1 MRSAA
6 AVLALFCMLLTI
18 WVAFVASPVVRK
30 VLERKMPAL
39 ESPYAL
45 KPTATSRKR

>member
-6 AVLALFCMLLTI
+6 VVLMLFAMLLIVWIALLLTP
-18 WVAFVASPVVRK
+18 VARRAF
-30 VLERKMPAL
+30 ERNMPAL
-39 ESPYAL
+39 QSPYAL